1 VGYQNRAGQ
10 QGLERDPNAMNID
23 RGREEDKTC
32 FVCGKW
38 GYIAKNYW

>member
-10 QGLERDPNAMNID
+10 QGLGRDPNAMNID

-32 FVCGKW
+32 FICGKW